1 MQKRLILTLAAG
13 HLFTDVSQGA
23 LPALLPFFIVVHH
36 FSYTTAATLVFVANL
51 VSCVMQP
58 AFGHLTDR
66 KSVPWIVPAG
76 IAIAGLGVA
85 LTGVV
90 PGYRWM
96 LAAVAVNGLA
106 VAAFHPEA
114 ARLVKFLS
122 GDKKATAMSWFAVG
136 GNLGFAVGP
145 LLTTVCVLWFGLK
158 GGLLIAV
165 PGLVLGAVIIGQRSQ
180 FSSIAPARN
189 NDVGGRTEHDR
200 WRLFGWL
207 TATTVFRS
215 VVFFGLNTFL
225 ALYWISRLH
234 QSQSAGNTA
243 LSILLFS
250 GAAGTLIGGSLSDR
264 FGRGRIVVGSL
275 LLLPVLLL
283 MLLATHNVLVATLL
297 LVPLGLLMT
306 ANFSPLIVMAQDF
319 LPNHLGVA
327 SGVTYGIGA
336 SIGGVATPFFGWIA
350 DHYGL
355 QTSMSWLLVVGGI
368 TAALAVVTVYSET
381 AASREAAMAG

>member
-23 LPALLPFFIVVHH
+23 LPALLPFFIAKQH

-58 AFGHLTDR
+58 VFGHLADR

-76 IAIAGLGVA
+76 IASAGVGVA
-85 LTGVV
+85 LTVVV
-90 PGYRWM
+90 PGYTWM
-96 LAAVAVNGLA
+96 LAAVALNGLA

-114 ARLVKFLS
+114 ARFVKFLS

-145 LLTTVCVLWFGLK
+145 LLTTVCVVWFGIK

-165 PGLVLGAVIIGQRSQ
+165 PGLLLSAMIIGRHRE
-180 FSSIAPARN
+180 FSSIVPGAVDN
-189 NDVGGRTEHDR
+189 VGTRLEQDR
-200 WRLFGWL
+200 WGLFASL

-225 ALYWISRLH
+225 ALYWIGSLH

-250 GAAGTLIGGSLSDR
+250 GAAGTLIGGSLSDK

-283 MLLATHNVLVATLL
+283 LLLATHNVLVATLL

-336 SIGGVATPFFGWIA
+336 SVGGVATPLFGWVA
-350 DHYGL
+350 DRYGL
-355 QTSMSWLLVVGGI
+355 HVSLSWLLVV
-368 TAALAVVTVYSET
+368 AVVTALLASVTQYAET
-381 AASREAAMAG
+381 ASKHEAAMAE

>member
-1 MQKRLILTLAAG
+1 
-13 HLFTDVSQGA
+13 
-23 LPALLPFFIVVHH
+23 
-36 FSYTTAATLVFVANL
+36 
-51 VSCVMQP
+51 
-58 AFGHLTDR
+58 
-66 KSVPWIVPAG
+66 
-76 IAIAGLGVA
+76 
-85 LTGVV
+85 
-90 PGYRWM
+90 M
-96 LAAVAVNGLA
+96 LAAVALNGLA

-114 ARLVKFLS
+114 ARLVKYLS
-122 GDKKATAMSWFAVG
+122 GDRKATAMSWFAVG

-145 LLTTVCVLWFGLK
+145 LLTTVCVVWFGIK

-165 PGLVLGAVIIGQRSQ
+165 PGLFLSAVIIGRRREL
-180 FSSIAPARN
+180 SSIAPAAANEGEAGSER
-189 NDVGGRTEHDR
+189 DR
-200 WRLFGWL
+200 WGLFSLL

-225 ALYWISRLH
+225 ALYWIGSLH

-250 GAAGTLIGGSLSDR
+250 GAAGTLIGGSLSDT

-283 MLLATHNVLVATLL
+283 MLLAAHHVVVATLL

-336 SIGGVATPFFGWIA
+336 SVGGVAAPFFGWVA

-355 QTSMSWLLVVGGI
+355 QASLSWLLVVAVL
-368 TAALAVVTVYSET
+368 TALLAVLTQYAEGAAKRETV
-381 AASREAAMAG
+381 MAG